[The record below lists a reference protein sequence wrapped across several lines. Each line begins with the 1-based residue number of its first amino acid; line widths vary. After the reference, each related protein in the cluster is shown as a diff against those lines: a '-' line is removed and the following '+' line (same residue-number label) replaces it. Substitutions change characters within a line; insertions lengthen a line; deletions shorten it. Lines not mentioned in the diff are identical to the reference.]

1 MNNNLHL
8 ESLICSCSS
17 FGAAAITLGLPALL
31 YLFTFAC
38 NDVAGCPVPSFL
50 SPRTLSWDKLK
61 SEIKW
66 PQSGIWDFGSWE
78 VTGVVLA
85 YYLFSMILYT
95 ALPAQEVHGTKL
107 VQNGRPLKYRM
118 NGKPARLPQPFGG
131 SGRS

>member
-1 MNNNLHL
+1 M
-8 ESLICSCSS
+8 
-17 FGAAAITLGLPALL
+17 
-31 YLFTFAC
+31 
-38 NDVAGCPVPSFL
+38 PSFL

-118 NGKPARLPQPFGG
+118 NGKPAYHNHSVVLEEADI
-131 SGRS
+131 SL